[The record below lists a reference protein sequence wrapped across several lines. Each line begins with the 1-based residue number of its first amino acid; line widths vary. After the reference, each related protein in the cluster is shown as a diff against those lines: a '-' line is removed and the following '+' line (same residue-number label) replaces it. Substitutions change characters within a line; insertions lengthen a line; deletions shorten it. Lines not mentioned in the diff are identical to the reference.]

1 MAQKLKEVARKLWKS
16 YYKAVY
22 RIIAFMLCSVAMV
35 MSFPGGARFNY
46 EYEIG
51 RPWRYEDVVAPF
63 DLPVLKPEAELMA
76 ERDSAMKVVLPYYV
90 IDTIHDMAI
99 RVDVHQTLIS
109 RIAAIESICPPG
121 MSADTLTALLES
133 SLAGNI
139 GAVCQAGIIDVSD
152 ENFIHKGKLM
162 LISANVAENFLFE
175 DLYTPRS
182 AYSTVVEHTLDDLW
196 RYCGVD
202 VRKAKS
208 VIGNLPISQL
218 LEPNVRYDEEKTNM
232 AREQRR
238 DNVAI
243 YSGKILGGQL
253 IVRAGDIVRPHEA
266 QLLASLKHA
275 TEGGLGITGHW
286 LPVFS
291 GKLLMVACLMFSLYL
306 FLFYFRKDYFRQ
318 LHYVNLILLLMT
330 FLVTI
335 TGFLSNRG
343 YNVSFII
350 PYVVL
355 PIMLR
360 LFTDSRLAMYV
371 NIVTILIISFFAFNS
386 QLFIVL
392 HIPAAL
398 VACISLY
405 QMNKRIQIFRTSVYI
420 FVFYIIMYAGYMF
433 WQSATFTLKADVVLQ
448 FAISSVLLLL
458 TYPLLYVVEKAFGF
472 VSDVSLLEL
481 TDGNNQ
487 LLRDLSDKAP
497 GTFQHS
503 MQVANLG
510 QEVAYKIGGNALL
523 VRAGALYHDI
533 GKMVNPMFFTENQSG
548 GINPHDKLSP
558 EMSAQI
564 IIRHVTD
571 GVKLAKKY
579 RVPVQIRNIIA
590 SHHGRT
596 MTKYFYFKWCSEHPE
611 STPDAALFTY
621 PGPRPHTKEEAI
633 IMICDAVEAASKSLL
648 KHDDASISKLV
659 DKIVDAQVAA
669 NQFAHA
675 PITFLDIAEAKDVLK
690 EKLRNIYHVRIQY
703 PDAVMKN

>member
-1 MAQKLKEVARKLWKS
+1 MNELIKKKWRT
-16 YYKAVY
+16 YYKATY
-22 RIIAFMLCSVAMV
+22 RIVAFALCSLVMV
-35 MSFPGGARFNY
+35 LSFPGGGRFNY

-51 RPWRYEDVVAPF
+51 RPWRYEDVVAPY
-63 DLPVLKPEAELMA
+63 DIPVLKPEAELTA

-90 IDTIHDMAI
+90 IDSIHDVSI
-99 RVDVHQTLIS
+99 HVSVHQMLVKG
-109 RIAAIESICPPG
+109 REVVEEYCPADFSPDSL
-121 MSADTLTALLES
+121 SAFLES

-152 ENFIHKGKLM
+152 ENYSHNGKLM
-162 LISANVAENFLFE
+162 LINANVAEKFLFE

-182 AYSTVVEHTLDDLW
+182 AYSTVVEHTVDDLW
-196 RYCGVD
+196 RYSGVD
-202 VRKAKS
+202 AKRTLRLLAS
-208 VIGNLPISQL
+208 LPISQI
-218 LEPNVRYDEEKTNM
+218 LEPNVHYDEDKTNK
-232 AREQRR
+232 AKAQRR

-243 YSGKILGGQL
+243 YSGKILSGQL
-253 IVRAGDIVRPHEA
+253 IVRAGDIVRPREA
-266 QLLASLKHA
+266 QLLISLKHA
-275 TEGGLGITGHW
+275 TEGGQGLNEHS
-286 LPVFS
+286 LPIFI
-291 GKLLMVACLMFSLYL
+291 GKASMVAALMFSLYL

-330 FLVTI
+330 FMVSI
-335 TGFLSNRG
+335 TGFLSGRG

-371 NIVTILIISFFAFNS
+371 NIVTVLIISFFAFNS

-420 FVFYIIMYAGYMF
+420 FVFYLLMYSGYMF
-433 WQSATFTLKADVVLQ
+433 WQSATFALKPDVVLQ

-458 TYPLLYVVEKAFGF
+458 AYPLIYVVEKAFGF

-481 TDGNNQ
+481 TDGNNE
-487 LLRDLSDKAP
+487 LLRELSDKAP

-533 GKMVNPMFFTENQSG
+533 GKIVNPMFFTENQSG
-548 GINPHDKLSP
+548 GVNPHDKLSP
-558 EMSAQI
+558 EQSAQV

-579 RVPVQIRNIIA
+579 RVPTQIRNIIA

-596 MTKYFYFKWCSEHPE
+596 MARYFYIKWCEEHPDE
-611 STPDAALFTY
+611 TPDLTQFTY

-633 IMICDAVEAASKSLL
+633 IMICDAVEAASKSLP
-648 KHDDASISKLV
+648 KHDDADIANLV
-659 DKIVDAQVAA
+659 DKIIDLQVAS
-669 NQFAHA
+669 NQFSHA
-675 PITFLDIAEAKDVLK
+675 PITFLDIAETKDILK

-703 PDAVMKN
+703 PDAVGKKE

>member
-1 MAQKLKEVARKLWKS
+1 MNEVARKLWKT

-22 RIIAFMLCSVAMV
+22 RIVAFVLCSIAMV
-35 MSFPGGARFNY
+35 VSFPGGGHFNY

-63 DLPVLKPEAELMA
+63 DLPILKPEAELNE

-90 IDTIHDMAI
+90 IDSISDVDI
-99 RVDVHQTLIS
+99 RVDVHQMIVRDSSELTAL
-109 RIAAIESICPPG
+109 CPPG
-121 MSADTLTALLES
+121 VAPDTLAALMES

-139 GAVCQAGIIDVSD
+139 AAVCQAGIIDVSD
-152 ENFIHKGKLM
+152 ENFSHKGKLM

-182 AYSTVVEHTLDDLW
+182 AYSTVVERTVDDLW
-196 RYCGVD
+196 RYCGLD
-202 VRKAKS
+202 VKKARR
-208 VIGNLPISQL
+208 ILDNLPISRN
-218 LEPNVRYDEEKTNM
+218 LEPNVRYDEEKTNI
-232 AREQRR
+232 AKAQRR
-238 DNVAI
+238 DNVAM

-275 TEGGLGITGHW
+275 TEGGLGKSEHG
-286 LPVFS
+286 LPVFL
-291 GKLLMVACLMFSLYL
+291 GKLMMVAGLMFSLYL

-330 FLVTI
+330 FLVCI
-335 TGFLSNRG
+335 TGFLSGLG

-386 QLFIVL
+386 HLFIFL

-420 FVFYIIMYAGYMF
+420 FVFYLVMYSGYMF
-433 WQSATFTLKADVVLQ
+433 WQSATFTSIKFDVLLQ
-448 FAISSVLLLL
+448 FGISSMLLLL
-458 TYPLLYVVEKAFGF
+458 AYPLIYVVEKAFGF

-481 TDGNNQ
+481 TDGNNE
-487 LLRDLSDKAP
+487 LLRQLSDKAP

-510 QEVAYKIGGNALL
+510 QEVAYKIGANALL

-548 GINPHDKLSP
+548 GVNPHDKLSP
-558 EMSAQI
+558 EKSAQI

-596 MTKYFYFKWCSEHPE
+596 MARYFYVRWCMENPDA
-611 STPDAALFTY
+611 TPDPAVFTY

-633 IMICDAVEAASKSLL
+633 IMICDSVEAASRSLA
-648 KHDDASISKLV
+648 KHDDADIAKLV
-659 DKIVDAQVAA
+659 DKIIDAQVSA

-675 PITFLDIAEAKDVLK
+675 PITFLEIAETKDVLK
-690 EKLRNIYHVRIQY
+690 TKLRNMYHVRIQY
-703 PDAVMKN
+703 PDAVLKKS

>member
-1 MAQKLKEVARKLWKS
+1 MKEVARKLWKS

-22 RIIAFMLCSVAMV
+22 RIVAFVLCSVAMV
-35 MSFPGGARFNY
+35 MSFPGGGRFNY

-63 DLPVLKPEAELMA
+63 DLPVLKPEAELIA

-90 IDTIHDMAI
+90 IDTIHDVAI
-99 RVDVHQTLIS
+99 RVDVHEMLVRRS
-109 RIAAIESICPPG
+109 ADVSSLCPATI
-121 MSADTLTALLES
+121 SADTLSALLES

-139 GAVCQAGIIDVSD
+139 CAVCQAGIIDVSD
-152 ENFIHKGKLM
+152 ENFTHKGKLM

-182 AYSTVVEHTLDDLW
+182 AYSTVVEHTVDDLW
-196 RYCGVD
+196 RYCGLD
-202 VRKAKS
+202 AKKTRRF
-208 VIGNLPISQL
+208 VENLPISQA

-232 AREQRR
+232 ARAQRR

-243 YSGKILGGQL
+243 YSGKIMGGQL
-253 IVRAGDIVRPHEA
+253 IVRAGDIVRPREA
-266 QLLASLKHA
+266 QLLMSLKHA
-275 TEGGLGITGHW
+275 TEGGFGVSGHW
-286 LPVFS
+286 FPVFC
-291 GKLLMVACLMFSLYL
+291 GKLMMVAGMMFSLYL

-330 FLVTI
+330 FLVCI
-335 TGFLSNRG
+335 TGFLSSRG

-371 NIVTILIISFFAFNS
+371 NIVTVLIISFFAFNS
-386 QLFIVL
+386 QLFIFL

-420 FVFYIIMYAGYMF
+420 FLFYLIMYAGYMF
-433 WQSATFTLKADVVLQ
+433 WQSATFTVKYDVILQ

-458 TYPLLYVVEKAFGF
+458 AYPLIYVVEKAFGF

-481 TDGNNQ
+481 ADGNNE
-487 LLRDLSDKAP
+487 LLRHLSDKAP

-533 GKMVNPMFFTENQSG
+533 GKMVNPMFFTENQLG
-548 GINPHDKLSP
+548 GINPHDSLSP
-558 EMSAQI
+558 EKSAQI

-579 RVPVQIRNIIA
+579 RVPAQIRNIIA

-596 MTKYFYFKWCSEHPE
+596 MAKYFYFKWCSENPGK
-611 STPDAALFTY
+611 SPDASLFTY

-633 IMICDAVEAASKSLL
+633 IMICDAVEAASKSLS
-648 KHDDASISKLV
+648 KHDDVAISELV

-675 PITFLDIAEAKDVLK
+675 PITFLDIAEAKEVLK

-703 PDAVMKN
+703 PDAVVLKS